1 MSGSGSGGWDPT
13 GVGEDFRDGV
23 LFREARSLSNGG
35 TVSTAFPPI
44 HIALPCLRLFGSQ
57 SKYCQ
62 QLPASWAY

>member
-44 HIALPCLRLFGSQ
+44 STTHPHRAPVFAIIWKP
-57 SKYCQ
+57 K
-62 QLPASWAY
+62 